1 MVYFQINAEALPP
14 SEALPYL
21 GRKIFYNNSDWA
33 AVYQNLRKA
42 WRRWE
47 MVVRVLENIGATSQA
62 RGEMYKA
69 VEQLV
74 LLYDRES

>member
-14 SEALPYL
+14 SEALTYL